1 MTETQMNAICN
12 ILSAQRNAA
21 LDQVAMKEAQVVEL
35 TEQIAQL
42 TERLSA
48 DMAMPVQQSL
58 IPNAEERN

>member
-1 MTETQMNAICN
+1 MTEQQMNAICN
-12 ILSAQRNAA
+12 TLSAQRNAA